1 MIYRSTNLSPRD
13 GFSEGRHRQAVFDNN
28 VDTFAAQTNDQD
40 VDDRHTGSSA
50 LGVRVQLARDCHV
63 ISHAHVV
70 DHARNISTKPLAPA
84 KQNLDPRARHRDYWR
99 GQGLYE
105 EEEEPLLD
113 GNMAQRDERYEIEQ
127 RMDHVTNESLD
138 ATKRIRA
145 VAEETNQIGVDTLVT
160 LNEQGE
166 QLDNVERRLDEI
178 NVDLKQTDRNLT
190 KIEQCCGCCT
200 CLCTRPRSMEK
211 SKHYKKVYGKKAR
224 QMENVVQDEPTRS
237 GNGRGQPQ
245 GPFVKR
251 VTDDVREDE
260 MEDNLQ

>member
-1 MIYRSTNLSPRD
+1 
-13 GFSEGRHRQAVFDNN
+13 
-28 VDTFAAQTNDQD
+28 
-40 VDDRHTGSSA
+40 
-50 LGVRVQLARDCHV
+50 
-63 ISHAHVV
+63 
-70 DHARNISTKPLAPA
+70 
-84 KQNLDPRARHRDYWR
+84 
-99 GQGLYE
+99 
-105 EEEEPLLD
+105 
-113 GNMAQRDERYEIEQ
+113 MAQRDERYEIEQ

-260 MEDNLQ
+260 MEDNLQAVSDVLSNLKGIATDMGGELDRQNDQLDRVNKKTDVNTTHLEQANSRIRRQL